1 MSFALPPGVPD
12 PRPYPPVRYQGT
24 LGRRTAWLRPH
35 DAPRE
40 LDRGADGGAA
50 FLASSAATGGAFGLY
65 RWDMGPTPSGPG
77 PHFHRTMTESF
88 YVLTGSVQLFDGAAW
103 LDAGPGDFLHV
114 PVGGIHGFRNASGAP
129 ASMLLLFTPG
139 APREEYFEVL
149 ADAARR
155 EAMTDDERVE
165 FYLEHDNHWL

>member
-1 MSFALPPGVPD
+1 MSFALPPRVPD
-12 PRPYPPVRYQGT
+12 PRPYPPVRYQGN
-24 LGRRTAWLRPH
+24 LGERTAWLRPH

-40 LDRGADGGAA
+40 VDRGAGGGAA